1 VNDDQFTQELEIIS
15 KHTGLWVS
23 RGSMLSRILAIYEQD
38 PGVMCLEEVAQK
50 LGREPSVVE
59 GMLETLVKLGKLV
72 EIGSEVCDLCPASSM
87 CILISSARR
96 TFTLASRVPLVDT
109 KVV

>member
-1 VNDDQFTQELEIIS
+1 
-15 KHTGLWVS
+15 
-23 RGSMLSRILAIYEQD
+23 
-38 PGVMCLEEVAQK
+38 MCLEEVAQK

-87 CILISSARR
+87 CILISPARR